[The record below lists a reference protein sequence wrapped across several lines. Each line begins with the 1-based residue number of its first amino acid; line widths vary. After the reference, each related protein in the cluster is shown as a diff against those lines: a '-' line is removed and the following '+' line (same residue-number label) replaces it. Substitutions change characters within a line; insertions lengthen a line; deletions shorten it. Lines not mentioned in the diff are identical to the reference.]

1 VEREAERNAF
11 ARAFAYLNYNSY
23 AKWMAI
29 LAAVG
34 TGLVFLAL
42 LVILWFFADLVVY
55 RGAIP
60 SFSEL
65 SLAERAVF
73 LKKWQ
78 EEDKGESLKALGL
91 PSQASRL
98 EELTTSESRQPLPR
112 EEEMLWRFQLYGF
125 LRDTVGG
132 KAGAQVLPTFRELA
146 DPEQNAVLQQW
157 QNLAAKDLLLEEVG
171 IDESRRAALVQ
182 GDRTALSPADLEILW
197 QAYLYKHLKEQGGEN
212 AVAAEIVR
220 DRLKAA
226 QGGEAPIQPSLADHG
241 ILGLLVRTYIHD
253 RFHAPAVIWV
263 ISRLAR
269 FNHWMWLDTRFRGV
283 NFNSYLAGLFGL
295 ALFLTVLRAFLS
307 YLQREM
313 AARAAIEATTR
324 MRRAVYH
331 HTFRLGTL
339 AFKELGPTEAV
350 SIFTRHVEA
359 VHDALFTWLT
369 VMFPEP
375 IKFGLLLVF
384 ALVINP
390 WLALAFLLFATLIWL
405 GGGQVVAYF
414 RSKGKLLTNRAS
426 EQLTLIRETL
436 MFMRLVK
443 IYSME
448 LFNQARVERLLS
460 RYARAQT
467 SRYRGEA
474 IYNPLL
480 VFLGTLAALVLLFVA
495 GLIVLY
501 GQLGVASAITLA
513 TALICLYWPLESWL
527 THRKFIR
534 RGREASV
541 ALFKFLDRPGE
552 VGQVVGAE
560 FLPPLSRQLEF
571 DTVSLKEPGTG
582 RTLLHDVSFMIKQ
595 GQRIGLV
602 GSDDQEKH
610 ALVYLIPRLLDP
622 ASGEIR
628 MDQYN
633 LRWVTLDS
641 LRAQIGSV
649 LQHNL
654 VFHDTVTNNIGCG
667 DPAYNLPQIIE
678 AAKMAHAHHFIQ
690 KLPQGYDTT
699 IGELGNSLN
708 VSEKFR
714 IGLARAILRDP
725 ALLII
730 EEPQVELDDESKSL
744 VDDTYTRLL
753 PGRTVLF
760 LPHRISTIR
769 SCDQILLLNKGRLD
783 AVGIHR
789 DLLAQNP
796 LYRHLHYIEFNE
808 IGD

>member
-11 ARAFAYLNYNSY
+11 ARAYAYLNYNSF
-23 AKWMAI
+23 AKWTALI
-29 LAAVG
+29 AAVAM
-34 TGLVFLAL
+34 GLLFLAL
-42 LVILWFFADLVVY
+42 LIVLWFFADLVVY

-60 SFSEL
+60 SFTEL
-65 SLAERAVF
+65 TPAERTVF
-73 LKKWQ
+73 QNNWQ
-78 EEDKGESLKALGL
+78 DQDRSQSLKVLGL
-91 PSQASRL
+91 ASPSPRL
-98 EELTTSESRQPLPR
+98 DELTTSGPRQPLPR
-112 EEEMLWRFQLYGF
+112 EEEMLWRIHLYGF
-125 LRDTVGG
+125 LRDQVGG
-132 KAGAQVLPTFRELA
+132 KAGAQVLPAYRDLA
-146 DPEQNAVLQQW
+146 EPEQNAVWQQW
-157 QNLAAKDLLLEEVG
+157 QDLSEKEALLDGLNIE
-171 IDESRRAALVQ
+171 DLRKTSLVK
-182 GDRTALSPADLEILW
+182 GDRAGLKPADFETLW
-197 QAYLYKHLKEQGGEN
+197 QAYLYKNLLVQGGEN
-212 AVAAEIVR
+212 AVAAEAVR
-220 DRLKAA
+220 ERIKAA
-226 QGGEAPIQPSLADHG
+226 QGSEPPGQPTLADHG
-241 ILGLLVRTYIHD
+241 VLSLLVRTYVHD
-253 RFHAPAVIWV
+253 RFHAPVAIWV

-269 FNHWMWLDTRFRGV
+269 WNRWMWLNTGFQGV
-283 NFNSYLAGLFGL
+283 NFTSYLTGLL
-295 ALFLTVLRAFLS
+295 IIALLLTILRAFVS
-307 YLQREM
+307 FLQREM
-313 AARAAIEATTR
+313 AARAVIDATTR

-359 VHDALFTWLT
+359 VHDSLFTWLT
-369 VMFPEP
+369 VMVPEP
-375 IKFGLLLVF
+375 IKFGLLLIF

-405 GGGQVVAYF
+405 GGGQVVAHF
-414 RSKGKLLTNRAS
+414 RGRGLQLTNRSS

-443 IYSME
+443 TYLME

-460 RYARAQT
+460 RYARAQA

-474 IYNPLL
+474 IYHPLL

-513 TALICLYWPLESWL
+513 TSLICLYWPLERWL
-527 THRKFIR
+527 TNRKFMR

-541 ALFKFLDRPGE
+541 ALFKFLDRQGE

-571 DTVSLKEPGTG
+571 DSVSLKEPGTG
-582 RTLLHDVSFMIKQ
+582 RVLLQDVSFMVKQ
-595 GQRIGLV
+595 GQRIGIV
-602 GSDDQEKH
+602 GSDNQEKH

-641 LRAQIGSV
+641 LRAQIGIV

-678 AAKMAHAHHFIQ
+678 AAKVAHAHHFIQ

-699 IGELGNSLN
+699 IGELGHSLT

-725 ALLII
+725 ALLIV
-730 EEPQVELDDESKSL
+730 EEPDFDLDDESKSL
-744 VDDTYTRLL
+744 LDDTYTRLL

-769 SCDQILLLNKGRLD
+769 SCDQILLLNKGKLD
-783 AVGIHR
+783 ATGIHR
-789 DLLAQNP
+789 DLLAQNS